1 MVAGRSITGSWAGST
16 GCGFEQAEHARTGGR
31 KSNEGETPHP
41 PSKHSFVSQ
50 RLLVGRWPPACEYWW
65 KCCGGGEPFV
75 QGWTHTHTQHPK
87 GPMGLFFFFELLLL
101 PPSTGLCRRCC
112 LVEAPCSGCSSTTRL
127 VQAAMAAAS
136 SRAKRGSSWVPC
148 LKDDVDGVG
157 MCQTPSHC
165 TPLTPKKHPSRLC
178 GEPSSVHWHL
188 GCHVQLWEFATPGY
202 SIFHEGRRG
211 NIAHGCRLVLTSA
224 KVCHIPS
231 PCSTMTS
238 IRPTRRPS
246 RTSSAT
252 TTPSAA
258 SRRTLRDRRCT
269 SRPSGCGCFL
279 SPMPLAPQGQWEG
292 PLAHTGPTFTFSR
305 LYIYIYMFCPFTL

>member
-1 MVAGRSITGSWAGST
+1 MSR
-16 GCGFEQAEHARTGGR
+16 GG
-31 KSNEGETPHP
+31 
-41 PSKHSFVSQ
+41 
-50 RLLVGRWPPACEYWW
+50 
-65 KCCGGGEPFV
+65 
-75 QGWTHTHTQHPK
+75 HTHTQHPK

-148 LKDDVDGVG
+148 LKDDVDGMG

-269 SRPSGCGCFL
+269 SRPSDWL
-279 SPMPLAPQGQWEG
+279 KQ
-292 PLAHTGPTFTFSR
+292 TK
-305 LYIYIYMFCPFTL
+305 